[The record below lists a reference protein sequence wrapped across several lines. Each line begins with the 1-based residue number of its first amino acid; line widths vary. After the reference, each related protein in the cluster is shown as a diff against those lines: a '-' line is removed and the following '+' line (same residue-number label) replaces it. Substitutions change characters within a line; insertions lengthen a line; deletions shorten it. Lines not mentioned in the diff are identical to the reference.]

1 MDDHYQ
7 RGRLLARLKL
17 SYADRRNTLTW
28 ALFDLVLHGRR
39 IRTFSA
45 LQRHHAALSRCC
57 RGLVRHSPHP
67 KDVSSG
73 NRLSVW
79 DRIPAMPPAHNKA
92 TIISMAI
99 VATGITVLLHEGVGH
114 GVTSWLRGGVPV
126 ELTSNH
132 LSSLHEDRWV
142 EAGGT
147 LVNLAAGTLAL
158 LATHATGTRASLR
171 YFCWLLAAHN
181 LFSGTGYF
189 MFSGIFG
196 FGDWEQVIAG
206 LPYQALLRTTMSLVG
221 LGLYA
226 LVAWLLAIAIRPF
239 CATRAEYNVIGRL
252 PYLASS
258 SVALPESS
266 IRWAS
271 SCFWN
276 PPSRPRLA
284 DPRACSGLMG

>member
-1 MDDHYQ
+1 M
-7 RGRLLARLKL
+7 A
-17 SYADRRNTLTW
+17 
-28 ALFDLVLHGRR
+28 
-39 IRTFSA
+39 SA
-45 LQRHHAALSRCC
+45 
-57 RGLVRHSPHP
+57 HS
-67 KDVSSG
+67 
-73 NRLSVW
+73 
-79 DRIPAMPPAHNKA
+79 KA
-92 TIISMAI
+92 TIIGMAI

-158 LATHATGTRASLR
+158 LATHAAGSRASLR

-206 LPYQALLRTTMSLVG
+206 LPHQALLRTAMSIVG
-221 LGLYA
+221 LGLYV
-226 LVAWLLAIAIRPF
+226 LVAWLLAIAVRPF

-252 PYLASS
+252 PYLASCLFSCAAGILDPLGIKLLLESTIPAAFGGS
-258 SVALPESS
+258 SGMLWLDGMIPRPLPQTSLVVPRQVAWWVVAAVFGVAYIVILGRGIE
-266 IRWAS
+266 
-271 SCFWN
+271 F
-276 PPSRPRLA
+276 PR
-284 DPRACSGLMG
+284 